1 MPYRHK
7 ETGEYYDVGYYSNTS
22 GEIKRSFIPWNK
34 NLDAFRIS
42 TDWVINIDDKSLFP
56 PGTPMENRIEAMEIN
71 EKAFKEKVSEI
82 FEFVELN
89 PVVDVIDK
97 PKYVKVIVEMNCPLC
112 GSPLEHYDGTLLSSP
127 LQYKHKCT
135 NPDCN
140 YHTTTR
146 RFYSG
151 QELWATSKEDAY
163 RIISEGSEKEQEKLE
178 KRKN

>member
-1 MPYRHK
+1 MPYRHE

-34 NLDAFRIS
+34 NLEAIRIS
-42 TDWVINIDDKSLFP
+42 TDWVINIDDKTLFP
-56 PGTPMENRIEAMEIN
+56 SDGLVEKRVEAMEIN
-71 EKAFKEKVSEI
+71 AKAFREKVDEI
-82 FEFVELN
+82 FEFVELD
-89 PVVDVIDK
+89 PVIDVIDK

-112 GSPLEHYDGTLLSSP
+112 GSPLKHFDGILLSSP
-127 LQYKHKCT
+127 LKYKHKCT

-151 QELWATSKEDAY
+151 QELWAASKEDAY

>member
-1 MPYRHK
+1 
-7 ETGEYYDVGYYSNTS
+7 
-22 GEIKRSFIPWNK
+22 
-34 NLDAFRIS
+34 
-42 TDWVINIDDKSLFP
+42 
-56 PGTPMENRIEAMEIN
+56 MEIN

-112 GSPLEHYDGTLLSSP
+112 GSPLKQYDGILLSSP

>member
-7 ETGEYYDVGYYSNTS
+7 ETGEYYDVAYYSNTS

-34 NLDAFRIS
+34 TLDVIRIS
-42 TDWVINIDDKSLFP
+42 TDWVINSDDKSLFP
-56 PGTPMENRIEAMEIN
+56 SGTPMENRIEAMEIN
-71 EKAFKEKVSEI
+71 EKAFKEKLSEI

-112 GSPLEHYDGTLLSSP
+112 GSPLK
-127 LQYKHKCT
+127 YKHKCT

>member
-1 MPYRHK
+1 MPYKHR
-7 ETGEYYDVGYYSNTS
+7 ETGEYYDVSSYSNFHGKVS
-22 GEIKRSFIPWNK
+22 KSFRPWNK
-34 NLDAFRIS
+34 NLEMIEFS
-42 TDWVINIDDKSLFP
+42 FDWSIDKNDKTLFP
-56 PGTPMENRIEAMEIN
+56 NGTPIERILEANKIN
-71 EKAFKEKVSEI
+71 NAPLEKKINEI

-97 PKYVKVIVEMNCPLC
+97 SKYVKVIVEMNCPLC
-112 GSPLEHYDGTLLSSP
+112 GSPLKQYDGILLSSP

-163 RIISEGSEKEQEKLE
+163 RIISEGSEEEQEKLE